1 MAVLTDYV
9 TMGLNQGYGLAI
21 IVILLGIGGVIG
33 YFVWLKAQYKYQV
46 HLKVLK
52 HGTFTI
58 WHDTARTIKRNGEH
72 YWRLRKLKE
81 LASVPPPESIHQGMK
96 GAWEVEG
103 YYERNIGVIWS
114 RDKLSRQEFEALAQS
129 LQERRLK
136 DPSTANVID
145 TQYQPITSQERALQ
159 TAEITKAALRRGKSG
174 WELLA
179 QLAAPFMMLI
189 VIILIVVF
197 WGKIAEP
204 MIALQE
210 SNANIA
216 RQLSDLQQ
224 QNLRFYTLLTG
235 GKGNGTYIVQEL
247 PEGQQSLGTYIRVEG
262 VPP

>member
-1 MAVLTDYV
+1 MALLVAGVAAHWYLALPQPTVRQASIAGLTVHNLTASLTKVAEAVVVFSEYKVLTA
-9 TMGLNQGYGLAI
+9 TSLLL
-21 IVILLGIGGVIG
+21 IVVG

-159 TAEITKAALRRGKSG
+159 TAEITKAAL
-174 WELLA
+174 
-179 QLAAPFMMLI
+179 
-189 VIILIVVF
+189 
-197 WGKIAEP
+197 
-204 MIALQE
+204 
-210 SNANIA
+210 
-216 RQLSDLQQ
+216 
-224 QNLRFYTLLTG
+224 
-235 GKGNGTYIVQEL
+235 
-247 PEGQQSLGTYIRVEG
+247 
-262 VPP
+262 